1 MQKIV
6 EDWQQDL
13 GMVVSKIKIKRSRV
27 AIDPGFKL
35 LLWTKLAS
43 PSSPE
48 IATFAAADKH
58 GVYRDIVIFDGILAL
73 PHITYS
79 SYVYRSCYVL

>member
-27 AIDPGFKL
+27 AIAPGFKL
-35 LLWTKLAS
+35 LL
-43 PSSPE
+43 
-48 IATFAAADKH
+48 
-58 GVYRDIVIFDGILAL
+58 
-73 PHITYS
+73 
-79 SYVYRSCYVL
+79 

>member
-48 IATFAAADKH
+48 IATPAAADKH
-58 GVYRDIVIFDGILAL
+58 GIDRNNVNFDGNSGIA
-73 PHITYS
+73 
-79 SYVYRSCYVL
+79 SYHVF